1 MARLAAEGMSNREV
15 AQSLFLTE
23 KTIETH
29 LGSVFRKLAIASR
42 SQIARAL

>member
-1 MARLAAEGMSNREV
+1 
-15 AQSLFLTE
+15 LFVTE